1 MSVATQC
8 KFEYRCS
15 RCFHSL
21 YAPVE
26 ESGTEQ
32 PCRFCGVQNLLPEAT
47 PDRIA
52 RAENVTE
59 EAPVAVAPN
68 EIPLMFRD
76 EQLTDEELQCEV
88 KRQMYVAPGDMICMS
103 TMAASRVKRFL
114 GALIDGALAAVAFA
128 LGIGLMIG
136 LVAGGF
142 ISQQQLEASTFNLD
156 QLNALAATYFPF
168 VALALFQWNLIAT
181 RGQSIGKKLL
191 GMKIVTD
198 GGHAPGFIFGVVL
211 RNWVRVALSIIP
223 FFSLIDVLFIF
234 GESHR
239 CIHDYLAGTFVVDV

>member
-8 KFEYRCS
+8 KFEYRCT

-26 ESGTEQ
+26 EAGSEQ
-32 PCRFCGVQNLLPEAT
+32 SCKFCGVKNLLPDAT

-52 RAENVTE
+52 RAESASD
-59 EAPVAVAPN
+59 EAPVAVAAN

-76 EQLTDEELQCEV
+76 EQLSDEELQREV

-114 GALIDGALAAVAFA
+114 GAVIDGILAGIAFA
-128 LGIGLMIG
+128 IGVVLTIGLIS
-136 LVAGGF
+136 GGF
-142 ISQQQLEASTFNLD
+142 INQHELESQSFNLD
-156 QLNALAATYFPF
+156 QMNALAATYFPF
-168 VALALFQWNLIAT
+168 LALALFQWNLIAT
-181 RGQSIGKKLL
+181 QGQSIGKKLL
-191 GMKIVTD
+191 GMRIVTD
-198 GGHAPGFIFGVVL
+198 GGQMPGFIFGVVL
-211 RNWVRVALSIIP
+211 RNWVRFALSFIP
-223 FFSLIDVLFIF
+223 FFGLIDVLFIF
-234 GESHR
+234 GESRR